1 MTRHSPITKFP
12 KPRDIAAQARL
23 FAEVAADCSRG
34 ILSGDYS
41 EAGIS
46 AFAAETTELF
56 RAMRAEVEEQRARQ
70 PRQPRKPPRPSVS
83 KMIEQAEKATGKP
96 VTSITL
102 PDGTKLDFSK
112 PEAAEPDN
120 PWRVDEFRTEET
132 KQ

>member
-41 EAGIS
+41 EAGIC

-56 RAMRAEVEEQRARQ
+56 REMRAEAGKQRTRK
-70 PRQPRKPPRPSVS
+70 PRKPTLASVA
-83 KMIEQAEKATGKP
+83 KEANKAALDVARYEIK
-96 VTSITL
+96 
-102 PDGTKLDFSK
+102 PDGSIVIVAGQ
-112 PEAAEPDN
+112 PEPVAPKN
-120 PWRVDEFRTEET
+120 PWLADLRKET